1 MKIFE
6 IIDPILPTRSVKLT
20 EGGSMPGVGAIHID
34 EINPTL
40 IPLEKEL
47 GIDLRNNALGSV
59 GKREFSGDI
68 DVALKIS
75 TDEIPTFIKKL
86 ENSPQILGVAKSSVI
101 MTKVKIS
108 NFDKSKEDGRPRTG
122 YVQVDFMP
130 GDPEW
135 LKTYYHS
142 PHEKDSK
149 YKGVYR
155 NLLIASIAGQYKI
168 VNSTE
173 TIEDGRPE
181 TSERFMF
188 SPRDGLVRVRRTP
201 VPKKSG
207 EGFTKGNNN
216 KIIDGPWKS
225 ANDIAIN
232 LGLDSGEDLY
242 SYETLVNVIKKNMSE
257 REQSEIF
264 TAFVTNPTI
273 QSMGI
278 PPDIKEYAS

>member
-6 IIDPILPTRSVKLT
+6 IIDPILPVRSVKLT

>member
-1 MKIFE
+1 MRLYELTQPVYK
-6 IIDPILPTRSVKLT
+6 VKLT
-20 EGGSMPGVGAIHID
+20 EGGAMPGVGAIHID

-47 GIDLRNNALGSV
+47 GIDLRNNTLGSV

-68 DVALKIS
+68 DVALNIEADKIP
-75 TDEIPTFIKKL
+75 EFVERLKKSSQVL
-86 ENSPQILGVAKSSVI
+86 DIAKSSVI
-101 MTKVKIS
+101 MTKVKIAD
-108 NFDKSKEDGRPRTG
+108 FDESKEDGRPRTG
-122 YVQVDFMP
+122 FVQVDFMP

-142 PHEKDSK
+142 PNEKDSQ

-155 NLLIASIAGQYKI
+155 NLMIASIAGQYKV
-168 VNSTE
+168 VNSAE

-181 TSERFMF
+181 ASERFMF
-188 SPRDGLVRVRRTP
+188 SPRDGLVRIRRTP
-201 VPKKSG
+201 VPKKTG
-207 EGFTKGNNN
+207 EGFTKKNSN
-216 KIIDGPWKS
+216 KIIGGPWKS
-225 ANDIAIN
+225 ANDIATN
-232 LGLDSGEDLY
+232 LGLDNGEDLY

-264 TAFVTNPTI
+264 TAFVGNNTI

>member
-6 IIDPILPTRSVKLT
+6 IIDPILPVRSVKLT

-181 TSERFMF
+181 ESERFMF

-201 VPKKSG
+201 VPKKTG

>member
-1 MKIFE
+1 MKILE
-6 IIDPILPTRSVKLT
+6 IIDPVFPTQSVRLT

-47 GIDLRNNALGSV
+47 GIDLRNNTLGSV

-68 DVALKIS
+68 DVALKIA
-75 TDEIPTFIKKL
+75 TDDLPTFIKKL
-86 ENSPQILGVAKSSVI
+86 ENSPQILGVAKSSII

-135 LKTYYHS
+135 MKTYYHS

-155 NLLIASIAGQYKI
+155 NILIASIAGQYKV
-168 VNSTE
+168 VNSAE
-173 TIEDGRPE
+173 TIEDGRAE
-181 TSERFMF
+181 ASERFMF

-201 VPKKSG
+201 VPKKTG
-207 EGFTKGNNN
+207 EGFTKKNSN
-216 KIIDGPWKS
+216 KIIGGPWKS
-225 ANDIAIN
+225 ANEIATN
-232 LGLDSGEDLY
+232 LGLDNGEDLY
-242 SYETLVNVIKKNMSE
+242 SYETLVNAIKKNMSE
-257 REQSEIF
+257 KEQSDIL
-264 TAFVTNPTI
+264 TAFVDNHTI